1 MVGQTNNNNNKY
13 HINNIHLISI
23 TMYLGIIT
31 THINDVKYSLNMSL
45 QSKMISS
52 IGEEE
57 IISFPK

>member
-13 HINNIHLISI
+13 HINDIHLISI

-52 IGEEE
+52 TGEEE